1 MIQFSKAVREFIK
14 ELNAK
19 KVMYDSEEYDDLV
32 DEFFPS
38 TDSYEFEMF
47 ENYTGPP
54 LDWLDDAAARG
65 RGDECV
71 DMHRRSRR
79 AFFSNGSLDILM
91 RVFDMSGDEEHKEKT
106 MTIGWDMDGR
116 RSPAWS
122 LMKF

>member
-54 LDWLDDAAARG
+54 LDSLDDAAARG
-65 RGDECV
+65 QGDECV
-71 DMHRRSRR
+71 EMHRRSRR

-106 MTIGWDMDGR
+106 MTIGWFGLIFLR
-116 RSPAWS
+116 
-122 LMKF
+122 